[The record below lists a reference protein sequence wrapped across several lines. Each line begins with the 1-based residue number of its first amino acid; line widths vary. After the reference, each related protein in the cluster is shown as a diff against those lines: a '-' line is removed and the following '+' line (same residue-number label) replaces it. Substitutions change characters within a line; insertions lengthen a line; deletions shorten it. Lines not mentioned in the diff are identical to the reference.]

1 MEQLSATRP
10 WLQPLD
16 KTLMIEASAGTGKT
30 WTLAMLYLRLVLE
43 QGLLPAQI
51 LVVTFTEAATA
62 ELRAR
67 LRQRLADALAGLE
80 HGPTDDAEL
89 ALLLSKVAG
98 PDAADH
104 LRAAIEGF
112 DSASIHTLHGFC
124 ARVLADRGF
133 SLGLPAVRDWG
144 EDPPVFRMRAI
155 ADRLRRVLESLHP
168 QAAACFSP
176 RNPEQWNQ
184 DLRSALEHSGGPVFG
199 PERVPTVAELNTQ
212 AEALCLGWQH
222 LRRSPELQDD
232 TAWSR
237 WKTSLSEHP
246 ARDKGKAN
254 SKNIEIWFNKLR
266 RLLAL
271 EALPTLKVFAE
282 QGDPFLR
289 AKVTERWHKAD
300 FAPDTFLESLWAF
313 DDLYTQFMSGLE
325 AFRDDLAVRWITE
338 LPAELLA
345 QRLARQRLA
354 FQDLLLQVRDAL
366 EGPSGNTLAAALR
379 ERYPAALVDEFQDTD
394 PVQWRI
400 LEGLFSTRGNLVL
413 VGDPK
418 QAIYGFRGGD
428 IHAYLRARD
437 GNTGGTTLCRLD
449 TCHRSDAPLI
459 HALNTLFGRAA
470 EPFRVPGIP
479 YEPVQAKAGVRLRHT
494 DGRPVPA
501 LCFDLP
507 NAEAWSLNAE
517 GQRADC
523 VSRSVRQVQQLLS
536 GGVELQD
543 GDSWRPLKGGDIALL
558 TLKHRQAAVLYQ
570 GLLAAGIPAQRISQ
584 ESVWQSAEAEGLRPV
599 LEALLAPADPALLLG
614 ALAGGLCDIDGP
626 ALEAWHRDPDLLA
639 GTAALFHRCAALWHS
654 RGIAPALAACLDGLG
669 VPGALL
675 ARPDGTRALTNLR
688 HLQEL
693 LLALETETGCGPAE
707 LLPAWEQKQR
717 EADSGSE
724 EALLRLESDESLV
737 QVVTVHASK
746 GLEYPIVLAPFLW
759 DDTLSL
765 LGPVIP
771 FHNEEGLRCLDLGSA
786 DRQAHRTLALEE
798 QLAEHLRLCYVAL
811 TRARHHLRLTCLP
824 PGKGQTPAMSVSG
837 LATLLLGNAAQPE
850 PVGVLETLLAR
861 PTKKDPRVPFP
872 RENWLEAL
880 KTLRDR
886 AEAGMAGCIRI
897 EDGESRD
904 PSRDPSI
911 AQGPPVV
918 ERPLPR
924 ALPLPD
930 GRERRLW
937 VGSFTSLSGTDR
949 EHGADTGDEPVHE
962 VLAETPDPPSAETG
976 APEPGVTAAGSGDDA
991 PVPNG
996 DLTVPPSQ
1004 AGALGVALHA
1014 VFEQSPALLQSA
1026 DPDAALLAC
1035 CRETLAAG
1043 GLDDALAPVLAE
1055 RVRTTLATP
1064 LPGLTAPE
1072 CLGQLASEAQVHEL
1086 EFLLPVG
1093 LLDAGR
1099 LRQLLEHHQWPP
1111 GPEGA
1116 QWRRT
1121 PAFPDL
1127 RGYLKGFIDLV
1138 FQADG
1143 RWHLLDWKSNRLGIR
1158 LGDYRGPALDAAMAH
1173 SGYFLQALLYGLA
1186 LHRLLERR
1194 LAGYHPEQHLGS
1206 AYYLFIRGVGH
1217 GSDGIWHTPLPVDL
1231 LLDLDRELAANQPA
1245 GVTP

>member
-1 MEQLSATRP
+1 MEHLSTERP

-16 KTLMIEASAGTGKT
+16 RTLMIEASAGTGKT

-80 HGPTDDAEL
+80 HGPSHDTEL
-89 ALLLSKVAG
+89 ALLLSTVAG
-98 PDAADH
+98 PGAAEH

-144 EDPPVFRMRAI
+144 EDPPALRLRAI

-168 QAAACFSP
+168 LAAACFSP
-176 RNPEQWNQ
+176 RSPEQWDQ
-184 DLRSALEHSGGPVFG
+184 DLGPALEHSGGPVYG
-199 PERVPTVAELNTQ
+199 PERVPSVAELNTA
-212 AEALCLGWQH
+212 AEAVSSGWQC
-222 LRRSPELQDD
+222 LSQAPEVQDEG
-232 TAWSR
+232 AWAR
-237 WKTSLSEHP
+237 WKARLADHP
-246 ARDKGKAN
+246 ARDKVKVN
-254 SKNIEIWFNKLR
+254 SRNIELGFTKLR
-266 RLLAL
+266 RLLAR
-271 EALPTLKVFAE
+271 EALPTPKVFAE
-282 QGDPFLR
+282 LGEPFLR
-289 AKVTERWHKAD
+289 AKVTERWHKAA
-300 FAPDTFLESLWAF
+300 FEPDPFLETLWAF
-313 DDLYTQFMSGLE
+313 DDLYSQFVTSLDT
-325 AFRDDLAVRWITE
+325 FRDGLAARWITE

-345 QRLARQRLA
+345 LRLARQRLG

-366 EGPSGNTLAAALR
+366 AGPTGNTLAAALR

-394 PVQWRI
+394 PVQWQI

-428 IHAYLRARD
+428 VHAYLRARD
-437 GNTGGTTLCRLD
+437 GNTGGTVLCRLD

-479 YEPVQAKAGVRLRHT
+479 YEPVQAKAGVRLRHA
-494 DGRPVPA
+494 DGRPLPA
-501 LCFDLP
+501 LCLDLP
-507 NAEAWSLNAE
+507 DAEVWPLSAE
-517 GQRADC
+517 GQRAEC
-523 VSRSVRQVQQLLS
+523 VTRSVRQVLHLLS
-536 GGVELQD
+536 GGVEIQE
-543 GDSWRPLKGGDIALL
+543 GETWRPLKGGDIALL
-558 TLKHRQAAVLYQ
+558 TLRHRQAAVLYQ

-599 LEALLAPADPALLLG
+599 LAALLAPADPALLLG

-626 ALEAWHRDPDLLA
+626 ALEAWHRDPERLA

-675 ARPDGTRALTNLR
+675 ARPDGTRALTNVR

-707 LLPAWEQKQR
+707 LLPAWDQKQR
-717 EADSGSE
+717 EADAGSE
-724 EALLRLESDESLV
+724 QALLRLESDESLV

-765 LGPVIP
+765 RGPVIP
-771 FHNEEGLRCLDLGSA
+771 FHNAEGLRCLDVGSP
-786 DRQAHRTLALEE
+786 DRAAHRDLALEE

-811 TRARHHLRLTCLP
+811 TRARHHVRLTCLP
-824 PGKGQTPAMSVSG
+824 PGSGTKDALSVSG
-837 LATLLLGNAAQPE
+837 LGTLLLGRASAPE
-850 PVGVLETLLAR
+850 SVTELVKHLAR
-861 PTKKDPRVPFP
+861 PTQKSPQVPFP
-872 RENWLEAL
+872 RERWLEAL
-880 KTLRDR
+880 EALRDR
-886 AEAGMAGCIRI
+886 AVADVPGCIQI
-897 EDGESRD
+897 EDGD
-904 PSRDPSI
+904 HAPDTMLP
-911 AQGPPVV
+911 GPPVE
-918 ERPLPR
+918 ERPQPR
-924 ALPLPD
+924 ALPLPE
-930 GRERRLW
+930 GRARRLW

-949 EHGADTGDEPVHE
+949 EHGADHGDDTPHE
-962 VLAETPDPPSAETG
+962 VLAETPDPPTAEG
-976 APEPGVTAAGSGDDA
+976 GPPEPGVTPGGIGDDA
-991 PVPNG
+991 PVPG
-996 DLTVPPSQ
+996 AELTVPASQ
-1004 AGALGVALHA
+1004 ATALGVAVHT
-1014 VFEQSPALLQSA
+1014 VFERSPALLRA
-1026 DPDAALLAC
+1026 GEPRTAIEEL
-1035 CRETLAAG
+1035 CRDTLAAG
-1043 GLDDALAPVLAE
+1043 GLDVGLAPLLAE
-1055 RVRTTLATP
+1055 RVQSTLNTP
-1064 LPGLTAPE
+1064 LPGLAAPG
-1072 CLGQLASEAQVHEL
+1072 CLGLLDESAQVHEL

-1099 LRQLLEHHQWPP
+1099 LRQLLELHQWPP

-1143 RWHLLDWKSNRLGIR
+1143 RWHVLDWKSNRLGPT
-1158 LGDYRGPALDAAMAH
+1158 LADYRGSALDAAMAH

-1186 LHRLLERR
+1186 LHRLLKRR
-1194 LAGYHPEQHLGS
+1194 LDGYVPEQHLGS
-1206 AYYLFIRGVGH
+1206 AFYLFIRGVGN

-1231 LLDLDRELAANQPA
+1231 LLDLDRELAATQPA
-1245 GVTP
+1245 GETP